1 MTSPRP
7 PRSFHHL
14 QLICALAATLAWLV
28 APGAALGADAVPS
41 GAREALAPV
50 TRMIATLVAIAI
62 GLGIAICTAVI
73 VWGGI
78 EKMLAG
84 ANSESEHRA
93 QRRISNGILGLVWMV
108 VASVVVSVI
117 TAIAVAYGLIEKPF

>member
-1 MTSPRP
+1 MAGRLLRRELPYRRLVGPLLSALL
-7 PRSFHHL
+7 F
-14 QLICALAATLAWLV
+14 LAAASPVV
-28 APGAALGADAVPS
+28 AETVPA

-50 TRMIATLVAIAI
+50 TQMITTLVAIAI
-62 GLGIAICTAVI
+62 GLGIAVCTAII

-93 QRRISNGILGLVWMV
+93 QRRISNGITGLVWMV

-117 TAIAVAYGLIEKPF
+117 TAIAVAYGLIDRPF

>member
-1 MTSPRP
+1 MTDPSLH
-7 PRSFHHL
+7 RSLPHRR
-14 QLICALAATLAWLV
+14 LIGPLLTALGLLAAA
-28 APGAALGADAVPS
+28 APVLGADSVPA
-41 GAREALAPV
+41 GARQALAPV
-50 TRMIATLVAIAI
+50 TGMITTLVAIAI

-84 ANSESEHRA
+84 ANSEAEHHA
-93 QRRISNGILGLVWMV
+93 SRRITNGIMGLVWMV

>member
-1 MTSPRP
+1 MTDPRP
-7 PRSFHHL
+7 GRSL
-14 QLICALAATLAWLV
+14 PNRPLIAGLLV
-28 APGAALGADAVPS
+28 ALLWLITAAPVLGADSVPS

-93 QRRISNGILGLVWMV
+93 QKRIGNGIMGLVWMV

-117 TAIAVAYGLIEKPF
+117 TAIAVAYGLIDKPF

>member
-1 MTSPRP
+1 MIDPGRSLTYRRLIAALSAAAFWLIAASP
-7 PRSFHHL
+7 
-14 QLICALAATLAWLV
+14 V
-28 APGAALGADAVPS
+28 LGADPVPS

-84 ANSESEHRA
+84 ANSETEHRA
-93 QRRISNGILGLVWMV
+93 QRRISNGIMGLVWMV

>member
-1 MTSPRP
+1 MIDPHSGRLLTYRPLIAALLVTLFWLIAASP
-7 PRSFHHL
+7 
-14 QLICALAATLAWLV
+14 V
-28 APGAALGADAVPS
+28 LGADSVPS
-41 GAREALAPV
+41 GARQALAPV
-50 TRMIATLVAIAI
+50 TRMIGTLVAIAI
-62 GLGIAICTAVI
+62 GLGVAICTAVI

-84 ANSESEHRA
+84 ANSEAEHRA
-93 QRRISNGILGLVWMV
+93 QRRISNGILGLAWMV

>member
-1 MTSPRP
+1 MSDLRLRHPLPYLPLVLAFALIVLGLITTSPV
-7 PRSFHHL
+7 
-14 QLICALAATLAWLV
+14 LA
-28 APGAALGADAVPS
+28 ADAVPS
-41 GAREALAPV
+41 GAGQALAPV
-50 TRMIATLVAIAI
+50 MRMIGTLVTIAI

-84 ANSESEHRA
+84 ANSESEHKA
-93 QRRISNGILGLVWMV
+93 QRRISNGIMGLVWMV

>member
-1 MTSPRP
+1 MIGPHSRCSLPYLP
-7 PRSFHHL
+7 L
-14 QLICALAATLAWLV
+14 ACAVAVTLLWLT
-28 APGAALGADAVPS
+28 APSAVLGADAVPS

-50 TRMIATLVAIAI
+50 TQMIATLVAIAI

-73 VWGGI
+73 VWAGI

>member
-1 MTSPRP
+1 MTGLRSRHSLTYRRLIAALPAALFWLIAASP
-7 PRSFHHL
+7 
-14 QLICALAATLAWLV
+14 V
-28 APGAALGADAVPS
+28 LGADTVPS

-84 ANSESEHRA
+84 ANSETEHRA
-93 QRRISNGILGLVWMV
+93 QRRISNGIMGLVWMV

>member
-1 MTSPRP
+1 MSGLHPPHSLAYRRLIAASPAA
-7 PRSFHHL
+7 L
-14 QLICALAATLAWLV
+14 LWLIAASPVLAA
-28 APGAALGADAVPS
+28 DSVPS

-93 QRRISNGILGLVWMV
+93 QRRISNGITGLVWMV

-117 TAIAVAYGLIEKPF
+117 TAIAVAYGLIDRPF

>member
-1 MTSPRP
+1 MSALP
-7 PRSFHHL
+7 F
-14 QLICALAATLAWLV
+14 LAAASPVV
-28 APGAALGADAVPS
+28 AETVPA

-50 TRMIATLVAIAI
+50 TQMITTLVAIAI
-62 GLGIAICTAVI
+62 GLGIAVCTAII

-84 ANSESEHRA
+84 ANSEAEHRS
-93 QRRISNGILGLVWMV
+93 QRRISNGITGLVWMV

-117 TAIAVAYGLIEKPF
+117 TAIAVAYGLIDRPF

>member
-1 MTSPRP
+1 MAGRLLRRALPCR
-7 PRSFHHL
+7 RFL
-14 QLICALAATLAWLV
+14 GLLLGALLLLAAAS
-28 APGAALGADAVPS
+28 PALGADTVPA

-50 TRMIATLVAIAI
+50 TQMITTLVAIAI
-62 GLGIAICTAVI
+62 GLGIAVCTAII

-84 ANSESEHRA
+84 ANSEAEHRA
-93 QRRISNGILGLVWMV
+93 QRRISNGITGLVWMV

-117 TAIAVAYGLIEKPF
+117 TAIAVAYGLIDRPF

>member
-1 MTSPRP
+1 MAGQRLR
-7 PRSFHHL
+7 RSLPHRGLFGAL
-14 QLICALAATLAWLV
+14 PSAVLLLAAASPVV
-28 APGAALGADAVPS
+28 AAETVPA

-50 TRMIATLVAIAI
+50 TQMITTLVAIAI
-62 GLGIAICTAVI
+62 GLGIAVCTAII

-93 QRRISNGILGLVWMV
+93 QRRISNGITGLVWMV

-117 TAIAVAYGLIEKPF
+117 TAIAVAYGLIDRPF

>member
-1 MTSPRP
+1 MIDPGRSLTYRRLIAALSAAAFWLIAASP
-7 PRSFHHL
+7 
-14 QLICALAATLAWLV
+14 V
-28 APGAALGADAVPS
+28 LGADPVPS
-41 GAREALAPV
+41 GAREALVPV
-50 TRMIATLVAIAI
+50 TRMIGTLVAIAI

-84 ANSESEHRA
+84 ANSETEHRA
-93 QRRISNGILGLVWMV
+93 QRRISNGIMGLVWMV

>member
-1 MTSPRP
+1 MTARLPHCVSPYRHLIRP
-7 PRSFHHL
+7 LLGAFL
-14 QLICALAATLAWLV
+14 LLV
-28 APGAALGADAVPS
+28 AASPVLGADTVPA

-50 TRMIATLVAIAI
+50 TQMITTLVAIAI

-84 ANSESEHRA
+84 ANSEAEHRA
-93 QRRISNGILGLVWMV
+93 QRRIGNGILGLVWMV

-117 TAIAVAYGLIEKPF
+117 TAIAVAYGLIEPPF

>member
-1 MTSPRP
+1 MAPS
-7 PRSFHHL
+7 S
-14 QLICALAATLAWLV
+14 ALAAR
-28 APGAALGADAVPS
+28 VPS
-41 GAREALAPV
+41 GAQQALAPV
-50 TRMIATLVAIAI
+50 TKMIGTLVAIAI
-62 GLGIAICTAVI
+62 GLGIAICTAII

-84 ANSESEHRA
+84 ANSDAEHRA
-93 QRRISNGILGLVWMV
+93 QRRISNGITGLSWMV